1 MNIFIVGEYYSPN
14 LIGGAEVQ
22 AMMRAEGL
30 ARMGHKVRVVS
41 FDSNKGT
48 TIEETINGV
57 RVTRYPIRTHK
68 AKMLALSMP
77 VAQALRKHEHEADI
91 YHLYNTHPLAG
102 GGLYK
107 VSGGKK
113 KVIATLENYGGFCPV
128 STAMSGNCD
137 FLCRYSCLSRSSITT
152 VEKVIAFPY
161 ASAYPFIELLSKE
174 LDGYIAVSEYVRKKY
189 VQHGFNPDKIKVL
202 PNSIDIKEYY
212 KQPKVEHSG
221 INILYVGR
229 MSREKGVDVLIR
241 AFKRISE
248 TYDHA
253 RLVLVGSGPLLES
266 YIALAREL
274 GIRDKVTFTGHASN
288 EIREYYYSIADVFVH
303 PALWHEPFGMTLLE
317 AMAHE
322 VPVVVSDVGSLSQLV
337 KDAGLVFDSG
347 SVESLTNQ
355 LAYLIGD
362 RNRINDLLA
371 RCKSVVTDYSDDEIL
386 ETLAQIYES
395 MINNG

>member
-1 MNIFIVGEYYSPN
+1 MNIFMVGEYYSPN

-30 ARMGHKVRVVS
+30 ARTGQKVRVIS

-48 TIEETINGV
+48 IIEETINGV
-57 RVTRYPIRTHK
+57 KVTRYPIRTHK

-77 VAQALRKHEHEADI
+77 VAQALWKHEHEADI
-91 YHLYNTHPLAG
+91 YHLYNTHPMPG

-107 VSGGKK
+107 ASGGKK

-137 FLCRYSCLSRSSITT
+137 FLCRYSCLSRSSIST

-161 ASAYPFIELLSKE
+161 ASAYHFIELLSKK
-174 LDGYIAVSEYVRKKY
+174 LDGFIAVSEYVRQKY
-189 VQHGFNPDKIKVL
+189 AQHGFNPNKIRVV
-202 PNSIDIKEYY
+202 PNSIDINNY
-212 KQPKVEHSG
+212 KQPKAEHSG

-229 MSREKGVDVLIR
+229 MSIEKGVDVLIR

-248 TYDHA
+248 TYDYA

-266 YIALAREL
+266 YIALASKL
-274 GIRDKVTFTGHASN
+274 GIQGKVTFTGHASN

-322 VPVVVSDVGSLSQLV
+322 VPVVVSNVGSLRQIV
-337 KDAGLVFDSG
+337 KDAGLIFDSG
-347 SVESLTNQ
+347 SVEGLASQ
-355 LAYLIGD
+355 LAYLIED
-362 RNRINDLLA
+362 RNRINGLLA
-371 RCKSVVTDYSDDEIL
+371 KCKSVVKDYSEGEIL
-386 ETLAQIYES
+386 ETLTQIYES